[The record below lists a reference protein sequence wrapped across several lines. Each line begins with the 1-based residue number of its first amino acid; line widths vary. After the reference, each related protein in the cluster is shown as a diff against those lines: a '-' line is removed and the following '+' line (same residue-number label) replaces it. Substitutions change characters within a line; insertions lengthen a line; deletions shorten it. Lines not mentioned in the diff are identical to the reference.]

1 MSYPH
6 DVSSRKAYLELYLNF
21 HRGGLSVAQAEEY
34 TFLEMI
40 EENNHKIK
48 IYEKRDPHHYGELV
62 NHLKLSN
69 KTLMEML
76 NARYVK
82 NPELFKYAPKTK

>member
-6 DVSSRKAYLELYLNF
+6 DVYLRACYLRLLRDYHKQINTSQEEEL
-21 HRGGLSVAQAEEY
+21 E
-34 TFLEMI
+34 FLDMI
-40 EENNHKIK
+40 DENNGKIK
-48 IYEKRDPHHYGELV
+48 KYEKLDPHHYGELV

-76 NARYVK
+76 DARYVK
-82 NPELFKYAPKTK
+82 NPELFNDMH